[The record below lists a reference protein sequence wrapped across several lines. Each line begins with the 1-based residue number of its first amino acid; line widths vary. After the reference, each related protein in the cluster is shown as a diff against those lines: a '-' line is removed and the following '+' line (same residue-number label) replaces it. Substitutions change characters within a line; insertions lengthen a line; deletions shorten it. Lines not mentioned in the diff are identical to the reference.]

1 MFVHPKEIERVS
13 MLSPKERYIYFLKRV
28 ADSEE
33 FYSLKNNENEFII
46 SELEGNLLFPMWSAK
61 EFAKNCLVDGWEN
74 HKIISLNL
82 DDLEEEIFDLI
93 AKEKYLLNIFPV
105 KEKTGFIVD
114 LDEFARDL
122 SNELKN
128 YQ

>member
-13 MLSPKERYIYFLKRV
+13 MLSPKERYNYFLKRV

-33 FYSLKNNENEFII
+33 LYSLKNNVNEFIV

-61 EFAKNCLVDGWEN
+61 EFAEISLFGGWEN
-74 HKIISLNL
+74 HKIILLNL
-82 DDLEEEIFDLI
+82 DDLEEEVFDLI
-93 AKEKYLLNIFPV
+93 AKRNYLLNIFPV

-122 SNELKN
+122 SDELKK

>member
-1 MFVHPKEIERVS
+1 
-13 MLSPKERYIYFLKRV
+13 
-28 ADSEE
+28 
-33 FYSLKNNENEFII
+33 
-46 SELEGNLLFPMWSAK
+46 MWSAK

>member
-13 MLSPKERYIYFLKRV
+13 MLSPKERYNYFLKRV

-33 FYSLKNNENEFII
+33 LYSLKNNQNQFIV

-61 EFAKNCLVDGWEN
+61 EFAENCLIDGWEN
-74 HKIISLNL
+74 HQIIPLNL

-93 AKEKYLLNIFPV
+93 AKENYLLNIFPV

-122 SNELKN
+122 SEELKN